1 MTTLTLNEIKA
12 LSCIAADTREE
23 TKEWATEGSDVNMID
38 LTCELKWTEQ
48 QVGGLVSS
56 LEQKGV
62 AAICDWSGDLRWKKG
77 GVDIYFDNLEA

>member
-1 MTTLTLNEIKA
+1 MTTLTKNEIKA

-23 TKEWATEGSDVNMID
+23 TKEWAEETSEIIARDIAFEMQ
-38 LTCELKWTEQ
+38 WTEQ

-62 AAICDWSGDLRWKKG
+62 AAIDQYNGDLNWLDG
-77 GVDIYFDNLEA
+77 GINTYFNSLES

>member
-23 TKEWATEGSDVNMID
+23 TKEWAQETSEIIARDIASEMQ
-38 LTCELKWTEQ
+38 WTEQ

-62 AAICDWSGDLRWKKG
+62 AAIDEHNGDLNWLNG
-77 GVDIYFDNLEA
+77 GIDTYFDNLEA

>member
-1 MTTLTLNEIKA
+1 MNTLTLNEIKA

-23 TKEWATEGSDVNMID
+23 TKEWAEETSEIIARDIALEMQ
-38 LTCELKWTEQ
+38 WTEQ

-62 AAICDWSGDLRWKKG
+62 AAIDAYNGDLNWLDG
-77 GVDIYFDNLEA
+77 GIDTYFDNLKA

>member
-1 MTTLTLNEIKA
+1 MTKLTQNELKA

-23 TKEWATEGSDVNMID
+23 TKDWAEETSCIIVSDIADEM
-38 LTCELKWTEQ
+38 KWTEQ

-62 AAICDWSGDLRWKKG
+62 AAIDQYNGDLNWLKG
-77 GVDIYFDNLEA
+77 GIDTYFNNLEA